1 VLVSRDCCRRQTP
14 GLAPHP
20 REQRFTAAYDQAVN
34 STAAA
39 ALAIF
44 AAVFAIATLRGVH
57 IGLLMFVAAC
67 LVGTTVGGMTL
78 REVIAGFPVNILIL
92 VAGVT
97 FFFGMARMNGTIDLV
112 LGAML
117 PRKRGRSAAV
127 PVAFFGVATVMS
139 AMGSPQAGLATGP
152 MGMSTVRQA
161 RVDPVLMAIAI
172 NAGISAGSFAPTSL
186 FGIITY
192 QVALRAGIDMNAFA
206 LFAVAVV
213 ANVALLAGALIIFR
227 APSPAT
233 LEDTPIV
240 MTSVPHSLA
249 AAAAHERQL
258 TGHQLATIVSLLGV
272 VAATAVS
279 AVAGLEVDIGVLLL
293 GLGALLALFD
303 PSRGGQA
310 FTRIDWSTAFVVGGI
325 VTYVAVLQK
334 LDAVT
339 ILGREVMAIGSPIV
353 AALFICI
360 VAALVSA
367 FASTTGVLAAL
378 IPMAV
383 PLAVSGAIPGWVLIT
398 TLGISATIVD
408 GSPFS
413 NTGATLVASAAEG
426 DRARLRAVLLRWS
439 MALVVVGPIVL
450 LPLLL
455 VVGLWSNG

>member
-1 VLVSRDCCRRQTP
+1 M
-14 GLAPHP
+14 
-20 REQRFTAAYDQAVN
+20 N
-34 STAAA
+34 SAAAA

-44 AAVFAIATLRGVH
+44 AAVFAVATLRGVH

-67 LVGTTVGGMTL
+67 VVGTTVAGMTL
-78 REVIAGFPVNILIL
+78 REVMAGFPVNILIL

-97 FFFGMARMNGTIDLV
+97 FAFGMARLNGTIDLI

-117 PRKRGRSAAV
+117 RRQGGRSATV
-127 PVAFFGVATVMS
+127 PVAFFGVATAMS

-152 MGMSTVRQA
+152 VGMSTVRQA

-172 NAGISAGSFAPTSL
+172 NGGISTGSFAPTSL

-192 QVALRAGIDMNAFA
+192 QVAHDAGIEVNAFA
-206 LFAVAVV
+206 LFALAAA
-213 ANVALLAGALIIFR
+213 ANAALLAGALFIFR
-227 APSPAT
+227 SASPAT
-233 LEDTPIV
+233 LEDTPAV
-240 MTSVPHSLA
+240 VTSVPRSLG
-249 AAAAHERQL
+249 AAAAHERRI
-258 TGHQLATIVSLLGV
+258 TGHQLATIVSLLAV

-279 AVAGLEVDIGVLLL
+279 AVSGFEVDIGVALL
-293 GLGALLALFD
+293 GVGALLAFVD
-303 PSRGGQA
+303 PSVGAQA
-310 FTRIDWSTAFVVGGI
+310 FSRIDWSTAFVVGGI
-325 VTYVAVLQK
+325 VTYVGVLQQ

-339 ILGREVMAIGSPIV
+339 ILGREAMAIGTPIV

-360 VAALVSA
+360 IGALVSA

-383 PLAVSGAIPGWVLIT
+383 PLAVSGAIPGWALIT

-413 NTGATLVASAAEG
+413 NTGATLIACAADGE
-426 DRARLRAVLLRWS
+426 RARLRTMLLRWS

-455 VVGLWSNG
+455 FFGR